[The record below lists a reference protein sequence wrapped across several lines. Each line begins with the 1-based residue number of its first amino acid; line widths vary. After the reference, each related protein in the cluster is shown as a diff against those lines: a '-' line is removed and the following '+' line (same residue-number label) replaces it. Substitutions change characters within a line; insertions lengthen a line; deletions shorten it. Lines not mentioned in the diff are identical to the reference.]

1 MGRRRRQPGPERP
14 HPARGESPSSLR
26 PGSCRSQI
34 ARSHN
39 CSVSSV
45 VLSWLTQEGVVAIPR
60 SSQPGHIAENA
71 AMLGSRGFLSDE
83 EMERIRALD
92 GMGPER

>member
-1 MGRRRRQPGPERP
+1 M
-14 HPARGESPSSLR
+14 
-26 PGSCRSQI
+26 
-34 ARSHN
+34 
-39 CSVSSV
+39 
-45 VLSWLTQEGVVAIPR
+45 VAIPR